1 MADQTERAI
10 TGMLVLM
17 AQQGDRAALE
27 RLAARWR
34 PRHYAHARRL
44 LGRVEGAADA
54 VQEAWAGIIR
64 GLGRLREPE
73 QFPSWSYAIVT
84 RRCQDGM
91 RRKGREPPGIS
102 DIDVPD
108 TTAGGHEQ
116 ALDLR
121 RAMAALPP
129 DQRAG
134 MALFYIDGFS
144 VAEIAEALGIPAGT
158 VKSRLF
164 HARHALRRHLEGD
177 QHEQD

>member
-1 MADQTERAI
+1 MADPAERAV

-44 LGRVEGAADA
+44 LGRAEGAADA
-54 VQEAWAGIIR
+54 VQDAWTGIIR
-64 GLGRLREPE
+64 GLARLREPE

-91 RRKGREPPGIS
+91 RRKGREPPSVS

-108 TTAGGHEQ
+108 ATTVGREQ

-134 MALFYIDGFS
+134 IALFYIDGFS
-144 VAEIAEALGIPAGT
+144 VVEIAEALGIPAGT
-158 VKSRLF
+158 VKTRLF
-164 HARHALRRHLEGD
+164 HARRSMRRQLEGD
-177 QHEQD
+177 TT